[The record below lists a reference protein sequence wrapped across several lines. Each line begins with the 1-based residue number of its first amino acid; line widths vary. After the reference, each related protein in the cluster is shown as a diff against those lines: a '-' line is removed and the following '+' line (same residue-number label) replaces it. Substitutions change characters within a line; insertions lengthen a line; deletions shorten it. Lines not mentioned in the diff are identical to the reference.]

1 MADEGNE
8 EVIITILEQLGSAV
22 GDTKRGWVHAQCP
35 LAKYRHEK
43 GVDNNPSFGVVY
55 NSAEAHKLEG
65 HAHCFSCGYSGDIR
79 DMASTLY
86 AYGDLTHEDLEI
98 IMVETEKV
106 QTGNLPLSLST
117 HSADDPFPDEG
128 WLDSFPLVNATHVPA
143 IQYLTSRGINDRMVK
158 HFGIRFDPNR
168 YRVCF
173 PLYDRAQRFRGMIG
187 RTLIPNP
194 EGPRYFYYPYK
205 GNAPRGF
212 TWFNENALDLSK
224 PVLVVEG
231 IFDALMAW
239 QTYKNVTAS
248 LSIAFRPPGLAW
260 HTSVARWVS
269 MFDVGKGGQLAK
281 GRLTDMAPKGAKV
294 WHLPPPPGR
303 DDPGDSTPEEIKL
316 QLQTLQVDKPL
327 SGPYQY

>member
-1 MADEGNE
+1 MALSNE
-8 EVIITILEQLGSAV
+8 EAITAALEQLGSV
-22 GDTKRGWVHAQCP
+22 IGDTKRGWVHASCP

-79 DMASTLY
+79 DIAATLY
-86 AYGDLTHEDLEI
+86 SYGDITPKDLGLISEL
-98 IMVETEKV
+98 MEEVS
-106 QTGNLPLSLST
+106 TGKLPLSLSS
-117 HSADDPFPDEG
+117 HALDDPFPDLE
-128 WLDSFPLVNATHVPA
+128 WLGSFPRVAKQHVPA
-143 IQYLTSRGINDRMVK
+143 VEYLTERGITAEVSE
-158 HFGIRFDPNR
+158 HFDIRFDPMR
-168 YRVCF
+168 YRVVF
-173 PLYDRAQRFRGMIG
+173 PLYDRAQRFRGTIG

-224 PVLVVEG
+224 PVVVVEG
-231 IFDALMAW
+231 IFDALKVW
-239 QTYKNVTAS
+239 QTYRNVTAA
-248 LSIAFRPPGLAW
+248 LSIAFRSPGLGW
-260 HTSVARWVS
+260 HTDVKRWVS

-281 GRLTDMAPKGAKV
+281 GRLYDLAVPGSRV

-303 DDPGDSTPEEIKL
+303 DDPGDSTPEEIKA
-316 QLQTLQVDKPL
+316 QLETLNHNSGIDKPFP
-327 SGPYQY
+327 GA